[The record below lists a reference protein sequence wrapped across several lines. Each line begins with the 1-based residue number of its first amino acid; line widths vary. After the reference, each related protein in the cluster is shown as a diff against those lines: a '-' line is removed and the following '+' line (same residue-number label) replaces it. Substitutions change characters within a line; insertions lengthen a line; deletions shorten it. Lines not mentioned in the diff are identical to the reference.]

1 MTNKTFCEVSALLF
15 QAQDEDEYL
24 SSSTCVDVGGGGSS
38 GRGREGVG
46 GAGRTHRAGL
56 RRGGGHPVD
65 TS

>member
-24 SSSTCVDVGGGGSS
+24 SSSTCIDVGGGGSS
-38 GRGREGVG
+38 GRGREGLRC
-46 GAGRTHRAGL
+46 ARQSHRAGL
-56 RRGGGHPVD
+56 RRGSRHPVD

>member
-1 MTNKTFCEVSALLF
+1 MKDKTFCEVSALLF
-15 QAQDEDEYL
+15 QAQDEAECLGVCIGSDG
-24 SSSTCVDVGGGGSS
+24 GGGGSS
-38 GRGREGVG
+38 GRGREGLG